1 MASEKSELQWCNVNI
16 DSELSDD
23 CRELYDASKEAYKAY
38 KAARG
43 AFEDAMQTSFGA
55 SLPDSQ
61 ELKFGYNF
69 GKLSVAIGPKTQR
82 KSKSEAPK
90 QTLAE
95 FLAAQAESGR

>member
-1 MASEKSELQWCNVNI
+1 MASESKLDWLNVEI
-16 DSELSDD
+16 EQLSVES
-23 CRELYDASKEAYKAY
+23 RERYEASKLAYRAY
-38 KAARG
+38 KAARD
-43 AFEDAMQTSFGA
+43 AFENGMQDEYNTPEGS
-55 SLPDSQ
+55 

-82 KSKSEAPK
+82 KVKSEAVK